1 MKETVPKPQD
11 KPQTKARGARIQ
23 TKSQQ
28 RRQKHKEDLRLAILD
43 AATELFLENG
53 YEKFSLR
60 QVAEAV
66 GYSPTTIYH
75 HFQDKDELLFHV
87 SLEGFRSFGE
97 MLQAAYESKE
107 NPLERLEAIGDA
119 YIEFG
124 LEYPVHYRLMFMQ
137 RPEMFFDGN
146 SKKFEM
152 PEAFSDMIDSFGV
165 LQKNVQECIDA
176 EIFQSI
182 DSQLLS
188 GIIWANIHGAV
199 ALCISGVGVD
209 EGAARAINKHG
220 HKLLIKGLQKTN
232 PNI

>member
-1 MKETVPKPQD
+1 MSKTIPKPQEQ
-11 KPQTKARGARIQ
+11 PQPKARGARIQ

-28 RRQKHKEDLRLAILD
+28 RRQKHKEDLRGAILN

-60 QVAEAV
+60 QVAEVV

-87 SLEGFRSFGE
+87 SLEGFRTFGE
-97 MLQAAYESKE
+97 MLQAAYDSKE
-107 NPLERLEAIGDA
+107 NPLERLEATGDA
-119 YIEFG
+119 YLEFG
-124 LEYPVHYRLMFMQ
+124 LRYPVHYRLMFMQ
-137 RPEMFFDGN
+137 RPEMFFDG
-146 SKKFEM
+146 SSEKFEM
-152 PEAFSDMIDSFGV
+152 PEAYKDIIDAFGV
-165 LQKNVQECIDA
+165 LQKIVQECIDA
-176 EIFQSI
+176 KLFKSI

-209 EGAARAINKHG
+209 EQAARAISKHSYN
-220 HKLLIKGLQKTN
+220 LLIRGLQKT
-232 PNI
+232 